1 MSVCK
6 AVMPKIDKALVQ
18 QSFDLASTSYHQF
31 TSLQRMIGDR
41 LIEQQKE
48 RTAEPL
54 TVLDVGSGTGYL
66 TRKLS
71 QMKGV
76 ERLYALDIS
85 TAMLNQTELN
95 TKGLNVTGRI
105 CADAEQLP
113 LQSESVGAIY
123 SNLAYQWCS
132 ELQQAFKETNRVLQ
146 QHGVLAFSTFGEKT
160 LFELKNAWRTIDQA
174 VHVNT
179 FIDQQTIE
187 RYVEKAG
194 FNEIVV
200 HSEDIVVHY
209 QTPMQLMLELK
220 GMGAHNI
227 NPGRNT
233 GLTGVRSF
241 KRMMQAY
248 ESKRTEKGIPAT
260 FQAVYGYAKKQC

>member
-31 TSLQRMIGDR
+31 TGLQRLIGDR
-41 LIEQQKE
+41 LIEQRKE
-48 RTAEPL
+48 SVSEAL

-71 QMKGV
+71 QTKGV
-76 ERLYALDIS
+76 EHLYALDIS
-85 TAMLNQTELN
+85 TAMLSQTKLN
-95 TKGLNVTGRI
+95 TKGLNLTARI

-113 LQSESVGAIY
+113 LQSASVDAVY

-132 ELQQAFKETNRVLQ
+132 ELQQAFDESNRVLRQ
-146 QHGVLAFSTFGEKT
+146 QGVFAFSTFGEKT
-160 LFELKNAWRTIDQA
+160 LFELKNAWRSVDQA

-194 FNEIVV
+194 FSEIVV
-200 HSEDIVVHY
+200 CSEDIVMHY
-209 QTPMQLMLELK
+209 QTPLQLMLELK

-227 NPGRNT
+227 NPGRNV
-233 GLTGVRSF
+233 GLTGVRGF
-241 KRMMQAY
+241 KGMMQTY
-248 ESKRTEKGIPAT
+248 ESTRTEKGIPAT
-260 FQAVYGYAKKQC
+260 FQAVYGYAKK

>member
-1 MSVCK
+1 
-6 AVMPKIDKALVQ
+6 MPKIDKALVQ

-31 TSLQRMIGDR
+31 TGLQRLIGDR
-41 LIEQQKE
+41 LIDQQKE
-48 RTAEPL
+48 SVVEAL

-71 QMKGV
+71 QLKGLKH
-76 ERLYALDIS
+76 LYALDIS

-95 TKGLNVTGRI
+95 TRGLNLTARI

-113 LQSESVGAIY
+113 LQSASVDAIY

-132 ELQQAFKETNRVLQ
+132 ELQQAFEESNRVLR
-146 QHGVLAFSTFGEKT
+146 QHGLFAFSTFGEKT
-160 LFELKNAWRTIDQA
+160 LIELKNAWRSVEQA
-174 VHVNT
+174 LHVNT

-187 RYVEKAG
+187 RYVERAG
-194 FNEIVV
+194 FSEIVV
-200 HSEDIVVHY
+200 RSEEIVVHY

-227 NPGRNT
+227 NPGRNV
-233 GLTGVRSF
+233 GLNGDGGLKS
-241 KRMMQAY
+241 MMQTY
-248 ESKRTEKGIPAT
+248 ELMRKEKEIPAN
-260 FQAVYGYAKKQC
+260 FQAV